1 MLARDFGRDGD
12 FVGWWEAVVPW
23 IDGRHPGGL
32 QTRAALPSRNTETV
46 EAELLDLDF
55 LASRYLLVVFFVGL
69 AGGLTL
75 YAIRFLA
82 KLWGLASELMTMPEE
97 DVLIAVLH
105 LVDAALIASLVM
117 IVVLSSYDSLV
128 DRLAGEAEKD
138 ELRWVGRTDYANLK
152 LKVATAIVAISSI
165 HLLQVFMKVETY
177 SQEGVM
183 WRMGIHALFVLG
195 ALLLGLLDRITRHG
209 KAEENE
215 SV

>member
-1 MLARDFGRDGD
+1 MSSFTRDQNASGSLFAMLGR
-12 FVGWWEAVVPW
+12 AV
-23 IDGRHPGGL
+23 
-32 QTRAALPSRNTETV
+32 
-46 EAELLDLDF
+46 
-55 LASRYLLVVFFVGL
+55 LASRYLLVVFFFGL
-69 AGGLTL
+69 AGGLAL
-75 YAIRFLA
+75 YAIRFLT
-82 KLWGLASELMTMPEE
+82 KLWGLAGELMTMPEE

-128 DRLAGEAEKD
+128 DRLAGEAEKE

-165 HLLQVFMKVETY
+165 HLLQVFMKVESY

>member
-1 MLARDFGRDGD
+1 MSSFTRDQNATGSLFAILGR
-12 FVGWWEAVVPW
+12 A
-23 IDGRHPGGL
+23 I
-32 QTRAALPSRNTETV
+32 
-46 EAELLDLDF
+46 
-55 LASRYLLVVFFVGL
+55 LASRYLLVVFFFGL
-69 AGGLTL
+69 AGGLAL
-75 YAIRFLA
+75 YTIRFLA

-128 DRLAGEAEKD
+128 DRLAGEAEKED
-138 ELRWVGRTDYANLK
+138 LRWVGRTDYANLK

-165 HLLQVFMKVETY
+165 HLLQVFLKVESY

-183 WRMGIHALFVLG
+183 WRLGIHALFVLG